1 MSPSDNNKIDNIQP
15 LDQGVRLRKWATYA
29 SVSTAVVLIVAKLFA
44 YFLTDSVSL
53 LSSLMDSTMDAFAS
67 IVMMIGVHHAVRP
80 ADQDHR
86 YGHGKF
92 EALASMTQAMFIAGS
107 GMFLI
112 FESLHRFVSPQ
123 VIQNSMTGIWV
134 MIFAIAMTFLLLAF
148 QRHVIAKTNS
158 VAIAADS
165 LHYKADLLI
174 NLAVIVAILLSKVT
188 LWPYFDPVFA
198 MVIAVILMRG
208 AWEIG
213 QQSIDIL
220 ADKELSQEQRDRI
233 YEVVLANPRVLGMHD
248 LRTRTSGLR
257 DFIEMHMELD
267 GAMTVSDAHNI
278 SDEIEDVLHEE
289 FPTSEI
295 MIHQDPHGIKE
306 ARLDDRIPG

>member
-1 MSPSDNNKIDNIQP
+1 MSPSDNHKSDKTQ
-15 LDQGVRLRKWATYA
+15 LVDEGVRLRKWATYA
-29 SVSTAVVLIVAKLFA
+29 SVSTAVVLIVAKLMA

-53 LSSLMDSTMDAFAS
+53 LSSLMDSTMYAFAS

-80 ADQDHR
+80 ADEDHR

-107 GMFLI
+107 GVFLI
-112 FESLHRFVSPQ
+112 FESLHRFVNPQ
-123 VIQNSMTGIWV
+123 IIQNSMIGIWV
-134 MIFAIAMTFLLLAF
+134 MIFAIIMTFLLLGF
-148 QRHVIAKTNS
+148 QRYVIAKTNS

-174 NLAVIVAILLSKVT
+174 NLAVIVAIVLSKFT

-198 MVIAVILMRG
+198 IAIAVILMRG

-213 QQSIDIL
+213 RQSIDIL

-233 YEVVLANPRVLGMHD
+233 YEIVLATPSVLGMHD
-248 LRTRTSGLR
+248 LRTRTSGLQ

-267 GAMTVSDAHNI
+267 GSMSVSDAHDI
-278 SDEIEDVLHEE
+278 SDQIEDLLHAE
-289 FPTSEI
+289 FPNAEV

>member
-1 MSPSDNNKIDNIQP
+1 MSASDNNNKTIPSVDN
-15 LDQGVRLRKWATYA
+15 GARLRKWATYA
-29 SVSTAVVLIVAKLFA
+29 SVSTAAVLIVVKLIA

-80 ADQDHR
+80 ADEDHR

-92 EALASMTQAMFIAGS
+92 EALASMTQAVFIAGS
-107 GMFLI
+107 GVFLI
-112 FESLHRFVSPQ
+112 FESLHRFVSPK

-148 QRHVIAKTNS
+148 QRYVIAKTNS

-174 NLAVIVAILLSKVT
+174 NLAVIVAILLSKLT
-188 LWPYFDPVFA
+188 LWPYFDPIFA
-198 MVIAVILMRG
+198 IAIAVILMRG

-233 YEVVLANPRVLGMHD
+233 YDIVLANPRVLGMHD

-267 GAMTVSDAHNI
+267 GTMSVSDAHDI
-278 SDEIEDVLHEE
+278 SDEIEAVLHAE
-289 FPTSEI
+289 FPSAEV
-295 MIHQDPHGIKE
+295 MIHQDPHGIDE

>member
-1 MSPSDNNKIDNIQP
+1 MSLSDNNIENLAPVDE
-15 LDQGVRLRKWATYA
+15 GVRLRKWATYA
-29 SVSTAVVLIVAKLFA
+29 SVSTAVVLIVAKLMA
-44 YFLTDSVSL
+44 YLLTDSVSL

-80 ADQDHR
+80 ADEDHR

-92 EALASMTQAMFIAGS
+92 EALASMTQAMFIGGS
-107 GMFLI
+107 GVFLI

-123 VIQNSMTGIWV
+123 IIQNSMTGIGV
-134 MIFAIAMTFLLLAF
+134 MIFAIVMTFLLLGF
-148 QRHVIAKTNS
+148 QRYVIAKTNS

-174 NLAVIVAILLSKVT
+174 NLAVIVAILLSKFT

-198 MVIAVILMRG
+198 IAIAVILMRG
-208 AWEIG
+208 AWQIG

-233 YEVVLANPRVLGMHD
+233 YEIVLASSRVLGMHD
-248 LRTRTSGLR
+248 LRTRTSGLQ

-267 GAMTVSDAHNI
+267 GSMSVSDAHDI
-278 SDEIEDVLHEE
+278 SDEIEGLLIAE
-289 FPTSEI
+289 FPNAEI